1 MSEKSG
7 QSTKAKDGKTKYAT
21 LSLFNTYKGKSLETQ
36 KTAVA
41 ARHGLQSLGK
51 VAVSR
56 RMPPPANL
64 PSLKAENKG
73 NDPNVNIVPK
83 DGSGWAS
90 RPEGGDERQSDTPP
104 PQPNPG
110 PPQPPEVSS
119 SIGCSRSWANSK
131 PPPPQLDGGAPRV
144 SSQFHQEFP
153 SLQAAGE
160 SEKGEGQ
167 EEEPYGPGPS
177 LRPQNVGSWREGGG
191 KNLTTSASPS
201 EMDSCGPEEG
211 GAALSTPS
219 PPGEVEERGRVPPNE
234 KKEVRERLPLSAKP
248 ASLSSQPKLQPPSVP
263 AQPKLNGGQQAPAGV
278 PPQFH
283 PQFRGMMPPYMFN
296 AYPRMPFTPVPGN
309 IRYPVPQDGARRVR
323 PQHGPPQAWI
333 KDPDRPSIISA
344 TELKELDN
352 LDTEADEGWAGAQ
365 MEVDYTEKLNFSDDE
380 ENHAAK
386 EKGENWEWMG
396 KVERMRAQRL
406 SDGQEGSKGSW
417 VDGRD
422 PRVLSL
428 GSKGVYKTG
437 PPQDHQGQLG
447 GRSVGSG
454 APRVAKP
461 PTIAPP
467 AGEEECEAWRQKHKK
482 QDLSEAVERARRR
495 REEEER
501 RMEEQR
507 LTACAEKLKRLN
519 EKLHPATDAKHSP
532 AAETTNEETGAVCE
546 DTPPLSVLPSV
557 SNPAPSQPAPS
568 SQPPNISA
576 PLQDRESV
584 ERERIERESVARER
598 IERESVERERI
609 ERERVERVEPSA
621 KEDSQFVPRQPS
633 PPVQRPLSIP
643 PEPRLGEGPL
653 HLVGPLSEVSPLVEE
668 SQTER
673 LTPMPIRDY
682 FSTDESRVEEP
693 VPLTLPLM
701 DPLSGEDA
709 PVAPLDFE
717 GEVGAAMRPSLTSG
731 YSKQF
736 QKSLPP
742 RFLRQQEQMK
752 QQWQQ
757 QQQQQGGGGGAVSPS
772 GGGAGGGCVAASQ
785 QQHRSLYQ
793 PVGPPHH
800 QHQQHLANMGFD
812 PRWLMM
818 QSYMDPRIMSGRPP
832 LDMPNMHPGPGRIP
846 PKQIVRRE
854 PGDSSSSDSFDHLS
868 RPIRDHSLPS
878 EPRIVWGSDPYP
890 QSEPLPSVTP
900 PKGREDE
907 DSRLDSGLE
916 MERGLPAMYP
926 SQDHNP
932 LEPCGKSDLFRDPT
946 KPLSGFGPG
955 PEEAPEPL
963 QTEIGPG
970 GSPFEPVEPSLPTAE
985 VESLGQAMLQR
996 TISQGSSHSL
1006 KLDEPR
1012 FDSLHLG
1019 TKTLELQDPEERP
1032 GGEDIKASKEPF
1044 SQAAVTGDTPP
1055 ADGLHKLEKPAPS
1068 KQKAELRWGG
1078 RSGAGRRDGPGGER
1092 PVRRSGPIKKP
1103 VLRDMKE
1110 EREQREERE
1119 RHRERGEKGER
1130 PKKEERGGVKAA
1142 SAAAAVSEGPKDR
1155 PHGERERDRPHGERE
1170 RDRPHGERERDRPH
1184 GERERDRPH
1193 GERERDR
1200 PHGERERDRPHGER
1214 ERDRPHGERERDRP
1228 HGERERDRPHGER
1241 DRDRPHGERDRDRPH
1256 GERDRDRPHGERDRD
1271 RPHGERDRDRP
1282 HGERDRDR
1290 PHGERDRDRPHGEK
1304 ERDRDRPQ
1312 GERDGKSEAP
1322 ETEGPGKGLQG
1333 SRDIHAP
1340 IPASR
1345 DDKTD
1350 QLPTND
1356 LNPEPK
1362 LPSTKEPNLPP
1373 RTFRREERERDRE
1386 REMERDRERDW
1397 PADGF
1402 RGRGRGEYYS
1412 RGRSF
1417 RGTYIGRSRGG
1428 RGRSRWEYPY
1438 QEPRSRSDFP
1448 AVSGAA
1454 AFRCREE
1461 SETRSE
1467 SSDFEVM
1474 PKRRRRRGSDTDS
1487 ESEGGRESASDTG
1500 ASDRE
1505 PSVKP
1510 PRPLRREIPGEP
1522 RSGPHKPGFG
1532 PHHLGEKG
1540 GPRGGDE
1547 GRPKPGF
1554 LPRGDPS
1561 RRGRGGL
1568 YSRRGG
1574 ARERGG
1580 PRSAPLRRPGTRESS
1595 SQWPSKPME
1604 TFRPE
1609 DTEPSSSRYDN
1620 WDHHSDRRPVRGDR
1634 DRQFEGKKFGEGG
1647 PQSSRDRERPRR
1659 PRPARPPRQDKPP
1672 RFRKLKE
1679 REAAVLAGGDTGP
1692 GPTSTAPI
1700 PALVPGP
1707 VSLSPTL
1714 SRAPGAPF
1722 TLPVDKD
1729 PKAADLTSDPALPD
1743 ATPPTTSAV
1752 GTKSPDLSTQ
1762 NSSDQAN
1769 EEWETASESSD
1780 FNERREREE
1789 RRGARE
1795 AASGTAQ
1802 TSTPAPLPPQG
1813 SAPPSRTPTEGGVTP
1828 KREAAGPAG
1837 GRRSFSSQRPVERQ
1851 NRWGNSGP
1859 KPGRGYAGGKG
1870 ERRGGGKAGRRGA
1883 APNPDSAPGGGVVRT
1898 GCKDP
1903 AGRRKDETKQKPKEK
1918 ENALL
1923 QFDLNN
1929 YASVVIIDDHPEVTT
1944 LEDPQS
1950 NTTDDGFTEVVSRK
1964 QQKRLQDE
1972 ERRKKEEQT
1981 TQHYGKKGSGEKGR
1995 GGSKLPPRFAK
2006 KQQQHQQQ
2014 PSQQQPQQASQ
2025 PQPQQPSPPPQQP
2038 QPLLSATQLPS
2049 PSQPAAS
2056 PQTLEGSVATLPP
2069 APTTVDFTSK
2079 TPLPPVALLTQ
2090 THSTLGTELWEN
2102 KVAGSTILPD
2112 VKKLGPIS
2120 PPQPPSVSAWN
2131 KPLTSFTGTVTPEG
2145 VKPGSEGSVDLGMD
2159 SIQFGAPSSAGSTD
2173 SDGVPAMLEPGPD
2186 NKLPAPK
2193 EQRQKQPRAG
2203 PIKTQKLPDME
2214 PVEPKEY
2221 KPGPIGKERSLRNRK
2236 AKDVRVGGEE
2246 CLDGGIVPGG
2256 GTNRAVDS
2264 SPPNTDASVPELGGD
2279 IEGMITI
2286 PSAEYASSSK
2296 ESVTDYTTPS
2306 SSLADSVPTGG
2317 SKMEE
2322 SLVANVALPH
2332 PLPRREA
2339 LQQSSSLSTV
2349 SPASVDLTLKME
2361 SARKAWENSPSL
2373 VEKSSPVTSSSP
2385 ITSSSYSSFS
2395 SASMPQIPVAS
2406 VTPSTSLTG
2415 AGTYTTSALST
2426 KTTTA
2431 SDPPNICKVK
2441 PQQLQT
2447 GSMGGTSFS
2456 QLGCVAPLL
2465 PQQQQTPQVYV
2476 SQSAAGSA
2484 AQIPAFYMDTSHL
2497 FSNPHSRLPPPPLTQ
2512 HQQQGYQP
2520 RLSQQQ
2526 AAVQQIPIPIYAP
2539 LQGQHQHT
2547 HTHSHQAQLSLS
2559 TGPPVSQPQ
2568 DLFSSSLQP
2577 YRSQQ
2582 AFMQSSLSQPS
2593 PMMLSGPSL
2602 HSYPG
2607 VGGHD
2612 LGKPQSSLAYQQPS
2626 NTHTQHIP
2634 ILFEPQLNQPSGM
2647 GASQLIDTHLLQ
2659 VWNKRQGMS
2668 PHSNLYSGQV
2678 QQHGQSS
2685 YYSNTQSPS
2694 SAMQQ
2699 VQVPMPGSQL
2709 GLPNYGSV
2717 GSQPL
2722 LALPP
2727 TPPQAQPPSLSRQP
2741 PVSQPYRGPFGHTH
2755 SVMHPPSSK
2764 MCEMDLKLFGS
2775 GMDMK
2780 PGTTPHSARSTT
2792 PTSSPYRASST
2803 SPNSQSS
2810 KMNSM
2815 LYQKQFQPTSA
2826 AMRITQHFPG
2836 QFNPQILSQ
2845 PNLVSPLVR
2854 PPSHTQH
2861 ANSFCGGMQRSP
2873 MGPPPMSPSL
2883 GGGLMPHPRPP
2894 PQQQQFPQM
2903 HPSHPPRGPLPPLAP
2918 RGPTG
2923 PRGNQAEQDLKAK
2936 QRAEVL
2942 QSTHKFFSE
2951 QLKAPSVSKPSRLDQ
2966 GGGKPPL
2973 DILPPNHQ
2981 TVGVVERPEP
2991 DKPSLSAGKPIRTG
3005 PIKPQAIKQEEG
3017 K

>member
-119 SIGCSRSWANSK
+119 SIGCSRSWANNK
-131 PPPPQLDGGAPRV
+131 PPPPQLDGAAPRV

-201 EMDSCGPEEG
+201 EMDSCGPEEV

-219 PPGEVEERGRVPPNE
+219 PPGEVEERGRVPPSE

-248 ASLSSQPKLQPPSVP
+248 VPLSSQPKLQPPSVP

-296 AYPRMPFTPVPGN
+296 AYPRMPFAPVPGN

-396 KVERMRAQRL
+396 KVERMRVQRP

-422 PRVLSL
+422 PRVPSP

-437 PPQDHQGQLG
+437 PPQDHQGQPG

-454 APRVAKP
+454 ALRVAKP
-461 PTIAPP
+461 PTIAPS

-507 LTACAEKLKRLN
+507 LAACAEKLKRLN
-519 EKLHPATDAKHSP
+519 EKLRPATDAKHGP

-546 DTPPLSVLPSV
+546 DTPPLSVLPPV
-557 SNPAPSQPAPS
+557 SKPTPSQPSPS
-568 SQPPNISA
+568 SQPLNISA

-584 ERERIERESVARER
+584 ERERIER
-598 IERESVERERI
+598 
-609 ERERVERVEPSA
+609 VERVEPSA
-621 KEDSQFVPRQPS
+621 KEESQFVPRQPS

-653 HLVGPLSEVSPLVEE
+653 RLVGPLSEVSPLVQE

-709 PVAPLDFE
+709 TVAPLDLE

-757 QQQQQGGGGGAVSPS
+757 QQQQQGGGGAGAVSPS

-818 QSYMDPRIMSGRPP
+818 QSYIDPRIMSGRPP

-854 PGDSSSSDSFDHLS
+854 PGDSSSSDSFDHLT

-878 EPRIVWGSDPYP
+878 EPHIVWGSDPYP
-890 QSEPLPSVTP
+890 QTEPLPSVTP

-907 DSRLDSGLE
+907 DSRLDSGFE

-970 GSPFEPVEPSLPTAE
+970 GSPFEPVEPSLPTGEMEA
-985 VESLGQAMLQR
+985 LGQAMLQR
-996 TISQGSSHSL
+996 NISQGSSHSL

-1012 FDSLHLG
+1012 FDSLHQG
-1019 TKTLELQDPEERP
+1019 TKPLELQDPEERP
-1032 GGEDIKASKEPF
+1032 GAEDIKASKEPF
-1044 SQAAVTGDTPP
+1044 SQAVVANNGDTPP
-1055 ADGLHKLEKPAPS
+1055 ADGLLKLEKPAPS

-1142 SAAAAVSEGPKDR
+1142 SAAAAVSEGPRDR
-1155 PHGERERDRPHGERE
+1155 PHGEKERDRPHGEKE
-1170 RDRPHGERERDRPH
+1170 RDRPHGEKERDRPH
-1184 GERERDRPH
+1184 GEKERDRPH
-1193 GERERDR
+1193 GDRDR
-1200 PHGERERDRPHGER
+1200 PHGDRDRPHGD
-1214 ERDRPHGERERDRP
+1214 RDRPHG
-1228 HGERERDRPHGER
+1228 

-1256 GERDRDRPHGERDRD
+1256 GERD
-1271 RPHGERDRDRP
+1271 
-1282 HGERDRDR
+1282 
-1290 PHGERDRDRPHGEK
+1290 
-1304 ERDRDRPQ
+1304 
-1312 GERDGKSEAP
+1312 GKSEAP
-1322 ETEGPGKGLQG
+1322 ETEGSGKGPQR
-1333 SRDIHAP
+1333 SRDSHAP
-1340 IPASR
+1340 IPASQ
-1345 DDKTD
+1345 DDKAD

-1356 LNPEPK
+1356 KNPEPK
-1362 LPSTKEPNLPP
+1362 LPSRKEPNLPP
-1373 RTFRREERERDRE
+1373 RTYRREERERDRE

-1438 QEPRSRSDFP
+1438 QEPRSDFP

-1505 PSVKP
+1505 PSAKP
-1510 PRPLRREIPGEP
+1510 PRPLHSEIPGEP

-1554 LPRGDPS
+1554 LPKGDPS

-1634 DRQFEGKKFGEGG
+1634 DRQFEVKKFGEGG

-1672 RFRKLKE
+1672 RFRRLKE

-1692 GPTSTAPI
+1692 GPTSTAPV

-1722 TLPVDKD
+1722 TLPVDKE

-1743 ATPPTTSAV
+1743 STPPPTSAV

-1795 AASGTAQ
+1795 AASCTAQ
-1802 TSTPAPLPPQG
+1802 PSTPVPLPPQG

-1859 KPGRGYAGGKG
+1859 KPGRSYAGGKG
-1870 ERRGGGKAGRRGA
+1870 ERRGGGKAVRRGA

-1898 GCKDP
+1898 GGKDP

-2014 PSQQQPQQASQ
+2014 ASQQQPQQAS
-2025 PQPQQPSPPPQQP
+2025 QPQQPSPPPQQP
-2038 QPLLSATQLPS
+2038 QPLLSASQLPP

-2069 APTTVDFTSK
+2069 APTPTTVDFTSK

-2090 THSTLGTELWEN
+2090 PHSTLGMELWEN

-2112 VKKLGPIS
+2112 VKFGPIS

-2306 SSLADSVPTGG
+2306 SSLADSVPAGG

-2385 ITSSSYSSFS
+2385 ITSSYSSSFS

-2497 FSNPHSRLPPPPLTQ
+2497 FSNPHSRLAPPPLTQ

-2520 RLSQQQ
+2520 RLSQQ

-2647 GASQLIDTHLLQ
+2647 GGSQLIDTHLLQ

-2678 QQHGQSS
+2678 QQHSS

-2709 GLPNYGSV
+2709 GLPNYGSG

-2727 TPPQAQPPSLSRQP
+2727 TPPQAQPPSRQP

-2755 SVMHPPSSK
+2755 SVMQPPSSK

-2792 PTSSPYRASST
+2792 PTPSPYRASST
-2803 SPNSQSS
+2803 SPSSQSS

-2815 LYQKQFQPTSA
+2815 LYQKQFQPSSA
-2826 AMRITQHFPG
+2826 AMRITQHFPR

-2861 ANSFCGGMQRSP
+2861 ANSFGGGMQRSP

-2883 GGGLMPHPRPP
+2883 GGGLMPHPRPLP
-2894 PQQQQFPQM
+2894 QQQFPQM

-2966 GGGKPPL
+2966 GSGKPPL

-2981 TVGVVERPEP
+2981 TVGIVERPEP